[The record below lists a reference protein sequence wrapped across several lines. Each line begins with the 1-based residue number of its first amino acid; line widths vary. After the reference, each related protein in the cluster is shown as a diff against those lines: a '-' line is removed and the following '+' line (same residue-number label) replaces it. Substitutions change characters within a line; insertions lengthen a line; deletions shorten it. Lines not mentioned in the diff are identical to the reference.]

1 MKKLCLF
8 LCVLM
13 LSFTG
18 CAAPVFETVD
28 DQNDVAAAAVPATLL
43 IQLPEDAA
51 APAMNGL
58 YGTLY
63 FCDNYEIMV
72 ETVAAGNLDGTL
84 RTLTGFGTEKINPL
98 TTVRCGV
105 PCYEGAWSAAGEA
118 GDQVGRILVLD
129 DGKFHYCV
137 SVIGSAEDA
146 AVYAQDWIRLLDS
159 VSLTEG

>member
-1 MKKLCLF
+1 MKKLSLLICML
-8 LCVLM
+8 VL
-13 LSFTG
+13 FTG

-28 DQNDVAAAAVPATLL
+28 DQNDVQAAAVPATLL
-43 IQLPEDAA
+43 IELPDEAA
-51 APAMNGL
+51 APAMNGP

-63 FCDNYEIMV
+63 FCDDYEIMI

-84 RTLTGFGTEKINPL
+84 QALTGFGREKINPVS
-98 TTVRCGV
+98 TVRCGV

-137 SVIGSAEDA
+137 SVIGAAKEASSFAEDW
-146 AVYAQDWIRLLDS
+146 QQLLDS
-159 VSLTEG
+159 VSLAEG